1 VTDVSDVRREYTLGE
16 LDLEQLNDDPIAQF
30 EQWLE
35 QAAEAKL
42 SDPTAM
48 TVATVDSSGQ
58 PSQRIVL
65 LKNVDQEGF
74 VFFTNLGSRKAS
86 DISDNNKVSL
96 HFPWHSMERQVK
108 VCGTASQISFSEV
121 ANYFTSRP
129 KDSQIAA
136 LISEQSRPV
145 STRQMLLSK
154 FLEAKE
160 KFKQGEVPIPK
171 LWGGFRVIPHEIEFW
186 QGGEH
191 RLHDR
196 FQYSLL
202 EDGAWKIQRLMP

>member
-1 VTDVSDVRREYTLGE
+1 
-16 LDLEQLNDDPIAQF
+16 
-30 EQWLE
+30 
-35 QAAEAKL
+35 
-42 SDPTAM
+42 
-48 TVATVDSSGQ
+48 
-58 PSQRIVL
+58 L

-136 LISEQSRPV
+136 LISEQSRPI

>member
-1 VTDVSDVRREYTLGE
+1 MADVSDVRREYTLGE
-16 LDLEQLNDDPIAQF
+16 LDAGQLDSNPINQF
-30 EQWLE
+30 EHWLQ
-35 QAAEAKL
+35 QAVDAKL

-48 TVATVDSSGQ
+48 TVATVDRSGQ

-65 LKNVDQEGF
+65 LKKVDQSGF

-86 DISDNNKVSL
+86 ELSVNNKVSL

-108 VCGTASQISFSEV
+108 VCGTASQIPFSEV
-121 ANYFTSRP
+121 ASYFMSRP

-136 LISEQSRPV
+136 LISEQSQPI
-145 STRQMLLSK
+145 STRSMLLGK
-154 FLEAKE
+154 FMEAKE
-160 KFKQGEVPIPK
+160 KFKQGEVPVPK
-171 LWGGFRVIPHEIEFW
+171 LWGGFRVVPHDIEFW

-196 FQYSLL
+196 FQYLRQ
-202 EDGAWKIQRLMP
+202 EDNSWTIQRLMP